1 MTEITVKCLEE
12 ARVSIEEK
20 GVNCIPVSLS
30 GELKVSA
37 EAVEW
42 LKSHHYQLKIA
53 ETFGPTGIA
62 VLIYPAE

>member
-20 GVNCIPVSLS
+20 HLNCLTVSLK

-42 LKSHHYQLKIA
+42 LKNNHYQLKLA

-62 VLIYPAE
+62 VHIYPV